1 MDRRDLL
8 ISAITSGAS
17 IAALGLAKAQAAD
30 PTEVIKLWPDAPP
43 GAPPLPPVLEITERS
58 PDTTQYNDRIAVN
71 VAEPVM
77 TVFRPRTPDGSA
89 LLIIP
94 GGGYRWVVIDKEGF
108 ETATRLAEAGITVFV
123 LRYRSPGDGWRNGP
137 DTPLQDAQRAIRHIR
152 ARAFDYGIRPNRV
165 GVLGF
170 SAGGHVAASLA
181 TRFNATV
188 YQVTDLMD
196 QQSARPDFVGLMY
209 PVITMRTPG
218 AHPGS
223 RERLLGPAPSDALV
237 DAYSCERLVTHD
249 TPPTFIATS
258 ADDDV
263 VPAHANSLA
272 MYLALQTARIPVELH
287 IFEEGGHGYGL
298 RLAKGKPAAAWP
310 QLFLHWG
317 YRHNWFQNLAAA
329 P

>member
-1 MDRRDLL
+1 MDRRTLL
-8 ISAITSGAS
+8 TSGAS
-17 IAALGLAKAQAAD
+17 ITALGTVSAYAAD
-30 PTEVIKLWPDAPP
+30 PSEIIKLWTDAPP
-43 GAPPLPPVLEITERS
+43 GAPSLPPVLQITERS
-58 PDTTQYNDRIAVN
+58 SDTSLYNDRIAVN
-71 VAEPVM
+71 VAEPLM

-89 LLIIP
+89 LLIAP

-108 ETATRLAEAGITVFV
+108 ETAARLAEAGITVFV

-137 DTPLQDAQRAIRHIR
+137 DTPLQDAQRAIRQIR
-152 ARAFDYGIRPNRV
+152 AHAFDYAIRPDRV

-181 TRFNATV
+181 TRFNANV
-188 YQVTDLMD
+188 YPFTDLID

-223 RERLLGPAPSDALV
+223 RERLLGTTPSNDLI
-237 DAYSCERLVTHD
+237 DAYSCERLVTPD

-263 VPAHANSLA
+263 VPPHANSLA
-272 MYLALQTARIPVELH
+272 MYQALQIARVAVELH

-298 RLAKGKPAAAWP
+298 RLAKGKPAASWP

-317 YRHNWFQNLAAA
+317 YRHNWFQSSTAA